1 MVNRVV
7 IKILG
12 LWSCII
18 SFQYV
23 VCLVYEFFV
32 AAFSTYVLWV
42 GQELAFSYYLP
53 VTIVRL
59 AFSIITKVTITF
71 SELDNF
77 LTKTRR

>member
-1 MVNRVV
+1 MVDRFVYQ
-7 IKILG
+7 ILG
-12 LWSCII
+12 LWRYII
-18 SFQYV
+18 GFQYV
-23 VCLVYEFFV
+23 VCFVYELFV
-32 AAFSTYVLWV
+32 AAFSTYVLRV
-42 GQELAFSYYLP
+42 GQELAFSYDLP